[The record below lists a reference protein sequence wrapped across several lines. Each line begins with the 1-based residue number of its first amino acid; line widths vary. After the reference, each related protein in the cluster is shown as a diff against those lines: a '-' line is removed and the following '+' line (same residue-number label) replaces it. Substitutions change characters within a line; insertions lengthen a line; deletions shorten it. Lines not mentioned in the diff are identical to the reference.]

1 VEGGKAIVL
10 ELLGVLVGFSP
21 IIFFMCL
28 FSWLRRSAR
37 KQEPRQEGSAT
48 EFPVASGMRFLFGL
62 VVVLLAA
69 FSVLVLAVTV
79 ARGEGLYAVLIP
91 LVVLLAIL
99 LARPRPVVLDHDG
112 VRQYRW
118 LRADREIAWNDISW
132 MKRGRN
138 TGVTYVRSK
147 KGGWPISFSPLLVG
161 QPRFERDVRAR
172 IGGSE
177 D

>member
-1 VEGGKAIVL
+1 
-10 ELLGVLVGFSP
+10 
-21 IIFFMCL
+21 
-28 FSWLRRSAR
+28 
-37 KQEPRQEGSAT
+37 
-48 EFPVASGMRFLFGL
+48 MRFLFGV

-69 FSVLVLAVTV
+69 FSLLVLTFALV
-79 ARGEGLYAVLIP
+79 RGEGAYGVFIP

-112 VRQYRW
+112 VRQHRW
-118 LRADREIAWNDISW
+118 LRADREIAWIDIAW

-138 TGVTYVRSK
+138 TGTTYVRSK
-147 KGGWPISFSPLLVG
+147 KGGRPISFSPLLVG
-161 QPRFERDVRAR
+161 QPRFEREVRAH

>member
-1 VEGGKAIVL
+1 
-10 ELLGVLVGFSP
+10 
-21 IIFFMCL
+21 
-28 FSWLRRSAR
+28 
-37 KQEPRQEGSAT
+37 
-48 EFPVASGMRFLFGL
+48 MRFLFGL

-172 IGGSE
+172 SGGSE

>member
-1 VEGGKAIVL
+1 L
-10 ELLGVLVGFSP
+10 LQLLGLLVGFSP
-21 IIFFMCL
+21 IVFFMCL

-69 FSVLVLAVTV
+69 FSVLVLMV
-79 ARGEGLYAVLIP
+79 ALAHGDGVYAVLIP
-91 LVVLLAIL
+91 LVVLSAIL
-99 LARPRPVVLDHDG
+99 LAKPMPVVLDHDG
-112 VRQYRW
+112 LRQHRW
-118 LRADREIAWNDISW
+118 LGADREIAWIDIAW

-138 TGVTYVRSK
+138 TGATYVRSK
-147 KGGWPISFSPLLVG
+147 KGGRPISFSPLLVG
-161 QPRFERDVRAR
+161 QPRFEREVRAH